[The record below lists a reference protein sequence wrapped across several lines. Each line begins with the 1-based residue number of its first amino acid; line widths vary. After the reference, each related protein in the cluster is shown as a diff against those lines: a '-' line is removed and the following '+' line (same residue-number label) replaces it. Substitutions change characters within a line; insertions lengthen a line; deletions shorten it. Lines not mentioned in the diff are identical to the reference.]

1 MITDADLVLTDYG
14 LLSKRWAR
22 ILVSCWDEPVIRP
35 STFEQRLF
43 ALIEHADQREREKIA
58 LGYPEAIE
66 LANLWNHTRGA
77 SALIRDIAR
86 Y

>member
-1 MITDADLVLTDYG
+1 MITEPDYAETDYG

-22 ILVSCWDEPVIRP
+22 ILVSCWDEPVINP
-35 STFEQRLF
+35 SGFEKRLF
-43 ALIEHADQREREKIA
+43 DLIEYADSTERDKIA
-58 LGYPEAIE
+58 LGYPDAIR

-77 SALIRDIAR
+77 SHLIRDLAR